1 PGAAAHLRH
10 HPAADNALCPQR
22 PLDAALAPVRAL
34 GRDPWR
40 RTARRGRR
48 AKGGRPREGLAGMSE
63 GAELLRGTGLSKR
76 FGGIVA
82 NDKVDLVGAEGDL
95 IGLIGP
101 NGSGKTTL
109 INMLT
114 GHLMPDH

>member
-1 PGAAAHLRH
+1 
-10 HPAADNALCPQR
+10 
-22 PLDAALAPVRAL
+22 
-34 GRDPWR
+34 
-40 RTARRGRR
+40 
-48 AKGGRPREGLAGMSE
+48 MSE
-63 GAELLRGTGLSKR
+63 DETLVAGIGLSKR

-82 NDKVDLVGAEGDL
+82 NDAVDFLVARGDL

-114 GHLMPDH
+114 GHLAPDLGEVTVLGRRLGGRPAHIFAGMGIAPSFEMA